1 MHIGKYVI
9 GEGKIKIYLC
19 AVKKTIMAIRRFGV
33 SLESELLEE
42 LDHYAEGNG
51 FSNRS
56 RAIRFLIEKYVTEE
70 KWMCN
75 HIVAGTVLVLCDK
88 DRRDVAVRIS
98 DVIRENENCVLSS
111 SVYFVSDTACLYVV
125 TVKGEAARLTE
136 LGTRLT
142 SINGVRHG
150 KLLMSR
156 VE

>member
-1 MHIGKYVI
+1 M
-9 GEGKIKIYLC
+9 
-19 AVKKTIMAIRRFGV
+19 

-88 DRRDVAVRIS
+88 DRRDVAARIS
-98 DVIRENENCVLSS
+98 DVIRENESCVLSS

>member
-1 MHIGKYVI
+1 
-9 GEGKIKIYLC
+9 
-19 AVKKTIMAIRRFGV
+19 
-33 SLESELLEE
+33 
-42 LDHYAEGNG
+42 
-51 FSNRS
+51 
-56 RAIRFLIEKYVTEE
+56 
-70 KWMCN
+70 MCN

-88 DRRDVAVRIS
+88 DRRDVAARIS
-98 DVIRENENCVLSS
+98 DVIRENESCVLSS